1 MRVFVTG
8 GTGLVGGPVVRQLR
22 QHGMT
27 VDALV
32 RSDAGAARMRELGAN
47 PVVGTIEDPRTWESL
62 AGADGVIHVA
72 ALVAART
79 SWPTFFKI
87 NVEGTRL
94 AAQAAR
100 RMGARLV
107 HVSSV
112 AVYGRQAMDEA
123 PGSRNE
129 RSPLGPLE
137 EHDYYAR
144 SKRLAEEAV
153 RAEVALGLEAVMLR
167 PCVVY
172 GEGDRL
178 FLPKL
183 AAVAR
188 RGWLP
193 TVGTGDRPMALVH
206 AESVA
211 EAAIRALTT
220 PGASSRIYNVANDGD
235 ITAREF
241 VEALAEGLGRPVR
254 TVRVPEEAALAAA
267 RGLQA
272 VLRMFGPGLYP
283 GTLTSAVN
291 FWRGGNPY
299 TSERAREELGWRPA
313 VDHRG
318 MIAAAVRRLPDPGL
332 TRGGVRLV
340 RCPRRCPAP

>member
-1 MRVFVTG
+1 MKVFVTG
-8 GTGLVGGPVVRQLR
+8 GTGLVGGPVVEQLR
-22 QHGMT
+22 RRGIA

-32 RSDAGAARMRELGAN
+32 RSEAGAARMRQLGAN
-47 PVVGTIEDPRTWESL
+47 PVLGAVEDPRVWDAL
-62 AGADGVIHVA
+62 VGASGVVHAA
-72 ALVAART
+72 ALIAARIP
-79 SWPTFFKI
+79 WPTFFKI

-100 RMGARLV
+100 RIGARLV

-112 AVYGRQAMDEA
+112 AVYGRQAVDDA
-123 PGSRNE
+123 PNSRGE
-129 RSPLGPLE
+129 RSPFGPLE
-137 EHDYYAR
+137 EHDFYAR

-167 PCVVY
+167 PCVIY

-178 FLPKL
+178 LLPKL

-188 RGWLP
+188 HGWLP
-193 TVGTGDRPMALVH
+193 TVGAGDRAMALVH

-211 EAAIRALTT
+211 DAVIRALET
-220 PGASSRIYNVANDGD
+220 PAAASRIYNVTNDGE

-241 VEALAEGLGRPVR
+241 VEALAEGIGRRVR

-267 RGLQA
+267 RGAQA
-272 VLRMFGPGLYP
+272 LLRLIGPGLYP
-283 GTLTSAVN
+283 GTLTGAVN

-299 TSERAREELGWRPA
+299 TSDRAGAELGWQPS
-313 VDHRG
+313 VDHRQAVAATVRR
-318 MIAAAVRRLPDPGL
+318 IAAMR
-332 TRGGVRLV
+332 
-340 RCPRRCPAP
+340 